1 MWLLPSSR
9 ECERPRLKPANIR
22 GALCE
27 TGKIPLLIAVIAAL
41 ISSVLVSPSFAQ
53 FSVPTSHGDNTRT
66 GANTNETLLK
76 PDSIDKNNFGRLLPH
91 DRSPMP
97 AAMPA
102 GDDTINAT
110 AGSGSAQFNETVQ

>member
-1 MWLLPSSR
+1 MR
-9 ECERPRLKPANIR
+9 KTAIEA
-22 GALCE
+22 
-27 TGKIPLLIAVIAAL
+27 GKYSWRVVRNRKDSALIAVIAAL

-102 GDDTINAT
+102 GDVIINAT